1 MYRDESI
8 EHYLD
13 DAAAKRPT
21 PGGGSI
27 SALAAALAASMGEMT
42 ANFTVGRKKDDAA
55 DERIRE
61 LLREL
66 EECRAALLELVDRD
80 VAAYGAVD
88 DAFGMP
94 KDTDE
99 QKAARR
105 RALDEAMRGAMES
118 PLEVMRQAARVGRIA
133 AELVETGNRNLIT
146 DAGVSAVLAEAACSA
161 ARLNVEINLKFLKAP
176 DLARETRAE
185 MDDLSEAAHE
195 CRDQAVEKIYAYLTG

>member
-27 SALAAALAASMGEMT
+27 SALAAALAASMSEMT
-42 ANFTVGRKKDDAA
+42 ANFTVGRKKDEAA
-55 DERIRE
+55 EARIRE
-61 LLREL
+61 LLDDVGD
-66 EECRAALLELVDRD
+66 CRAALLELVDRD

-94 KDTDE
+94 KESDE

-105 RALDEAMRGAMES
+105 KALDEAMRGAMES

-133 AELVETGNRNLIT
+133 AELTETGNRNLIT

-185 MDDLSEAAHE
+185 MDELCETARE
-195 CRDQAVEKIYAYLTG
+195 CREKAVEKTYAYLKG